1 MEDEESKMKRLST
14 LAAVI
19 LTAGILATTAF
30 GQTADKADSSTTSKP
45 KALKPQTVCPVMG
58 GKIDS
63 SSYTDIQG
71 QRVYHCC
78 GGCKARLKA
87 DPDKYFKKAAEDGVL
102 FENIQ
107 KSCPV
112 TGTPVSKK
120 SFTDYVGRRIYFCS
134 DSCKTAFA
142 KDPQGY
148 LAKMDKP
155 EATTP
160 EN

>member
-1 MEDEESKMKRLST
+1 
-14 LAAVI
+14 
-19 LTAGILATTAF
+19 
-30 GQTADKADSSTTSKP
+30 
-45 KALKPQTVCPVMG
+45 MG

-155 EATTP
+155 EATAP
-160 EN
+160 KN